1 MSANEL
7 TSQPDQYIQSIL
19 KMQKVIESL
28 QKQLALKELLIDEL
42 TANNEDSNELNN
54 LPPENI
60 EKMMDTLLLNP
71 QYTQIFLNRL
81 QS

>member
-1 MSANEL
+1 M
-7 TSQPDQYIQSIL
+7 
-19 KMQKVIESL
+19 ESL

-42 TANNEDSNELNN
+42 TANNGDSPDDNSNQM
-54 LPPENI
+54 PENV

-81 QS
+81 QHQQSGRQL